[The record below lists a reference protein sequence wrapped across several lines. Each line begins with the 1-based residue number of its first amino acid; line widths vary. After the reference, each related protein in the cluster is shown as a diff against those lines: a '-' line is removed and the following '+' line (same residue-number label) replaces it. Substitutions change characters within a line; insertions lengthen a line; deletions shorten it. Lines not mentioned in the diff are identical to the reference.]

1 MFDSILNMSWILKK
15 TVSVENGP
23 SYMFDRVLSIPPVL
37 SLLGLED
44 TRAVN
49 ILMLHMV
56 LCKLYFKD
64 SWYFECLEF

>member
-23 SYMFDRVLSIPPVL
+23 SYMFDRVLSILPVL
-37 SLLGLED
+37 IMLGLED
-44 TRAVN
+44 TRALN
-49 ILMLHMV
+49 LPMLHMV
-56 LCKLYFKD
+56 LCKLHFKD

>member
-23 SYMFDRVLSIPPVL
+23 SYMFDRVLSILPVL
-37 SLLGLED
+37 IMLGLED
-44 TRAVN
+44 TRAMN
-49 ILMLHMV
+49 LPMLHMV
-56 LCKLYFKD
+56 LCKLHFKD

>member
-23 SYMFDRVLSIPPVL
+23 SYMFDRVLSILSVL
-37 SLLGLED
+37 IMLGLED

-49 ILMLHMV
+49 MPMLHMV
-56 LCKLYFKD
+56 LCKLHFKD